1 MAKQVKLHV
10 VVTVTNENETDVFN
24 DIVQI
29 TRDKKRAAGLE
40 KALQNRD
47 AEELKK
53 YGVNADFLTDYE
65 NAHTIIRYLN
75 GRF

>member
-10 VVTVTNENETDVFN
+10 VVTATNIGDSDVIN
-24 DIVQI
+24 DVVQI
-29 TRDKKRAAGLE
+29 TSSRERAATLV

-47 AEELKK
+47 AEVLRK
-53 YGVNADFLTDYE
+53 YGVNIDNLTPYE
-65 NAHTIIRYLN
+65 NAGSFVRYLN